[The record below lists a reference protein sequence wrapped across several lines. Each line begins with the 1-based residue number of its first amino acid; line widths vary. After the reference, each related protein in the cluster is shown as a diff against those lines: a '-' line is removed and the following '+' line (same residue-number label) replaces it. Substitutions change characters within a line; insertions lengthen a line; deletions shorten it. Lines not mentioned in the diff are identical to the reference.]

1 MKKYLILFFILS
13 SQVDASVQNEK
24 VFPPPPL
31 SAPSAPKELQV
42 FHWPKMICEGQ
53 NQISQFHLHFVW
65 NPLEEIISVK
75 FRQEFPLNQGREP
88 AIEWSL
94 TDIPVGQWNSESESQ
109 DFELNYEEPNSRD
122 CSYRVHFMKG
132 LPGFLKSQ
140 VELNMDC
147 DGIESSLTLDCQ
159 YR

>member
-1 MKKYLILFFILS
+1 MKKYFILFFILS
-13 SQVDASVQNEK
+13 SQVQAFVKSEK
-24 VFPPPPL
+24 ELPPPL
-31 SAPSAPKELQV
+31 LSAPGKPKDIHV

-53 NQISQFHLHFVW
+53 NQISHFQLHFVW

-75 FRQEFPLNQGREP
+75 FRHEFPLTQGREP
-88 AIEWSL
+88 AIEWNL
-94 TDIPVGQWNSESESQ
+94 TDIPVGQWNSESESE

-122 CSYRVHFMKG
+122 CSYRVHFTKG

-140 VELNMDC
+140 VELNMNC